1 MAEISTMPTVSPAM
15 DLKQAAIYL
24 NSSVK
29 WVRQQVYAGRLS
41 YQRIGK
47 KHCVPRREVENLLES
62 GWRRNG
68 K

>member
-15 DLKQAAIYL
+15 DLKEAAIFL
-24 NSSVK
+24 HASVK
-29 WVRQQVYAGRLS
+29 WVRQQVYSGRLS

-47 KHCVPRREVENLLES
+47 KHCVPRREVERLLES
-62 GWRRNG
+62 SWLRNG